1 MPLVR
6 ILFAAF
12 LSIAL
17 SSFYFNTA
25 SPEGDWQ
32 CMTKSGRQ
40 DEHTWYQVNCSGNI
54 TLKNNGTVKSSI
66 TEVFFPSGALW
77 KTEGNQ
83 LTLFDSD
90 DLPFVTYSWQMPDER
105 TLILEKKGIT
115 YTFDRVFVPQ
125 VSAH

>member
-12 LSIAL
+12 CGFVFF
-17 SSFYFNTA
+17 SFSFDTA

-40 DEHTWYQVNCSGNI
+40 DEHTWYQVSCSGNI
-54 TLKNNGTVKSSI
+54 SLKNNGTIQSSI

-83 LTLFDSD
+83 LVLLDSD
-90 DLPFVTYSWQMPDER
+90 NTPFVTYYWSMPDER
-105 TLILEKKGIT
+105 TLILEKKGVT

>member
-12 LSIAL
+12 CGLMFLA
-17 SSFYFNTA
+17 FGFVTA
-25 SPEGDWQ
+25 SPEGSWQ
-32 CMTKSGRQ
+32 CVTKSGRQ
-40 DEHTWYQVNCSGNI
+40 DEHTWYQVSCSGNI
-54 TLKNNGTVKSSI
+54 ILKNNGVVESSI

-77 KTEGNQ
+77 KTEGDQ
-83 LTLFDSD
+83 LTLLDSD
-90 DLPFVTYSWQMPDER
+90 NNPFVAYSWQMPDER

>member
-1 MPLVR
+1 MPFVR
-6 ILFAAF
+6 ILFAVFFGLMFA
-12 LSIAL
+12 
-17 SSFYFNTA
+17 SFGFSTD
-25 SPEGDWQ
+25 PLEGGWQ

-54 TLKNNGTVKSSI
+54 TLKNNGTVESTI

-77 KTEGNQ
+77 KVEGDQ
-83 LTLFDSD
+83 LTLLDSD
-90 DLPFVTYSWQMPDER
+90 NNPFVAYSWQMPDER
-105 TLILEKKGIT
+105 TLILKKKGIT